1 MNKRQMNNIGIKIYI
16 FIAVIVTFLAIYAK
30 IISPRNLNERD
41 LIELR
46 SEIDSIKAEIDSIK
60 AELLILKQK

>member
-1 MNKRQMNNIGIKIYI
+1 MNNIGIKIYI

-30 IISPRNLNERD
+30 IISPRDLDERD

-46 SEIDSIKAEIDSIK
+46 SENDSIK

>member
-16 FIAVIVTFLAIYAK
+16 FIAVIVTFLAIYGK

-46 SEIDSIKAEIDSIK
+46 SEIDSIKAE
-60 AELLILKQK
+60 LLILKQK